1 MRKFFLYVALAVLAT
16 LPGFYLR
23 LNHLHMAPMLEA
35 AIFFVA
41 ILGAGFLLSWGA
53 EAAEE
58 HVSQGLAIG
67 VLALVTVLPEYAVD
81 LYYTYQAGRH
91 PGSAYAG
98 FAAANMTGANRLL
111 IGAGWPL
118 IVGLYWWH
126 SGKKAVEL
134 SLDNAAEIAYLAL
147 ASLYSFVIVWKGSIG
162 LVDCVVLVGIFAA
175 YLWRLSQLAK
185 ADHDAAEA
193 AEDDDDEVGPAAAL
207 VTLPVRQQWLIM
219 GVLTVMAVAVIVMA
233 AEPFA
238 ESLLAAGRQLGI
250 NQFLLVQWVAPFASE
265 VPEVVLVVLFVL
277 NNRPTAALG
286 ALVSDKI
293 NQWTLLVGMIP
304 VVYAFGAGHLTGF
317 PLDARQHEEFF
328 LTAAQSLFAV
338 ALLLRLR
345 LSLASATALLTL
357 FVVQFSLAILF
368 QHDEDRTIR
377 ALTGMG
383 WLYIVLAGVL
393 FIWNRQGLRQYL
405 RVGLW
410 YCRPPHQRIHRAKP
424 GPDANEHPTG
434 N

>member
-1 MRKFFLYVALAVLAT
+1 MRKFFLYLALAIAAT

-23 LNHLHMAPMLEA
+23 LTGTHMAPVLEA

-58 HVSQGLAIG
+58 HVSQGLVIG
-67 VLALVTVLPEYAVD
+67 VLALITVLPEYAVD
-81 LYYTYQAGRH
+81 LYYTYQAGLH

-126 SGKKAVEL
+126 SGKKAVAL
-134 SLDNAAEIAYLAL
+134 SWDNAAEIAYLAL
-147 ASLYSFVIVWKGSIG
+147 ASLYSFVIVWRGSIG

-175 YLWRLSQLAK
+175 YLWRLSKLAK
-185 ADHDAAEA
+185 ADHDAAEE
-193 AEDDDDEVGPAAAL
+193 AEDDDEVGPAAAL

-219 GVLTVMAVAVIVMA
+219 GVLTIIAVAVIVMA

-238 ESLLAAGRQLGI
+238 EALLAAGRDLGV

-304 VVYAFGAGHLTGF
+304 VVYALGAGHLTGF

-345 LSLASATALLTL
+345 LSLASA
-357 FVVQFSLAILF
+357 AILF
-368 QHDEDRTIR
+368 GLFGVQFALAWVFEHDEARSVR
-377 ALTGMG
+377 LLTGMG
-383 WLYIVLAGVL
+383 WGYIVLALGL
-393 FIWNRQGLRQYL
+393 FWWNRAGLVQYV
-405 RVGLW
+405 RVGLMAQAE
-410 YCRPPHQRIHRAKP
+410 PPVAVVDNP
-424 GPDANEHPTG
+424 NA
-434 N
+434 